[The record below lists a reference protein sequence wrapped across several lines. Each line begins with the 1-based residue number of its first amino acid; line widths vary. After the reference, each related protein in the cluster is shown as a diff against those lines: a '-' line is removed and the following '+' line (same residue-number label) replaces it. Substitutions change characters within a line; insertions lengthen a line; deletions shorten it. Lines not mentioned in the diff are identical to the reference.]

1 MSTIGP
7 GSTVQAKIY
16 LQHDFEVDPDGISYL
31 FSSVFISD
39 EDEPEEIR
47 VLLDDVIDGICED
60 YGDVNGYQHLYM
72 VAHELSRSAE
82 VLREKAGL
90 IDDSVCAVNDL
101 FNLSDQ

>member
-31 FSSVFISD
+31 LSSIFISD

-101 FNLSDQ
+101 FNLSDE

>member
-16 LQHDFEVDPDGISYL
+16 LQHDFEVDPDGISHL
-31 FSSVFISD
+31 LSSVFISD

-90 IDDSVCAVNDL
+90 IDNSVCAVNDL
-101 FNLSDQ
+101 FNLSDE